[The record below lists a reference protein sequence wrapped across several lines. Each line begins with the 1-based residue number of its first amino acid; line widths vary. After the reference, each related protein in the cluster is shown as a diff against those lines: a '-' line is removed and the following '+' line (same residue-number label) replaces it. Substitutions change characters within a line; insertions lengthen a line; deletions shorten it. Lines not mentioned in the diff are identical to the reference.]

1 MSAFGCRDAG
11 PSVGRNTE
19 SHFAAWLLGS
29 SVLLQ
34 FVIVAMVLWLSHRF
48 NFYSNG
54 SDRPLALM
62 IGLWLLQ
69 FCLQLVSLVV
79 CLSRPP
85 FKHLFAFVIGVSV
98 LFRGMLL
105 FSTPIQEVDV
115 YRYMW
120 DGVVA
125 TQGISPFRFAPQEIL
140 QADVSQAGDALLRLT
155 SLIES
160 DSGIRETLHR
170 VHFPEL
176 PTVYPPTS
184 QSVFTIASWLTPA
197 NASVELR
204 LRVMKSTIL
213 LFDLGT
219 VLLLWRVLVVRQMH
233 PAWTI
238 SYAWSPL
245 VLKEFANSGHLDAIT
260 VCLTLASVLWLLP
273 PRGRRLSI
281 AHVLVSSV
289 LAGLAVGGK
298 LYPILLFPLI
308 IVYLLRQYD
317 FRRALLWSVGATLS
331 TALALAPMLTATQTI
346 QTGDPSIGPSIQAT
360 SPQGTSADTNASRL
374 SGLSTFLTRWE
385 MNDLLFMIVE
395 ENLRPAN
402 TVASQPP
409 LWFVIVPNKTRIVLN
424 EFVATRIGLDGERV
438 PFLLARF
445 VTLSVFVL
453 IGLWLCRL
461 IWLNPS
467 RLLEGCFLCLA
478 WFWLLAPTQNPWYWT
493 WALCLL
499 PFARNPA
506 WLAVSGFSLL
516 YYFRFWLLY
525 HFPDAPILG
534 SAYRGVAF
542 FDYVG
547 TWIEFIPVY
556 AMLLLTR
563 LRWTDSG
570 PPEPLLSCQTV
581 DPKNF
586 QET

>member
-1 MSAFGCRDAG
+1 MSAFGCRVAG

-19 SHFAAWLLGS
+19 SHFGVWLLGS

-34 FVIVAMVLWLSHRF
+34 FVIVVLVLWLSHRF

-54 SDRPLALM
+54 SDRPLALI

-69 FCLQLVSLVV
+69 FCLQLVSLSI

-85 FKHLFAFVIGVSV
+85 SKHLFAFVIGVSV
-98 LFRGMLL
+98 LFRGILL

-125 TQGISPFRFAPQEIL
+125 TQGISPFRFAPQEVL
-140 QADVSQAGDALLRLT
+140 QADVSQTDEALLRLT
-155 SLIES
+155 SLVES

-184 QSVFTIASWLTPA
+184 QFAFTIASWLTPD

-204 LRVMKSTIL
+204 LRVMKSAIL
-213 LFDLGT
+213 LFDIGT
-219 VLLLWRVLVVRQMH
+219 VLLLWRVLVLRKMH

-238 SYAWSPL
+238 CYAWSPL

-260 VCLTLASVLWLLP
+260 VCLALASILWLLP
-273 PRGRRLSI
+273 GCGRRLSI
-281 AHVLVSSV
+281 MHVLVSSG

-317 FRRALLWSVGATLS
+317 GRKALLWLVGATLS
-331 TALALAPMLTATQTI
+331 TGLALAPMLTATQAI
-346 QTGDPSIGPSIQAT
+346 QTGDPFIGPTIQAN
-360 SPQGTSADTNASRL
+360 SNASQL

-402 TVASQPP
+402 TVANQPP
-409 LWFVIVPNKTRIVLN
+409 LWFVFVPNKTRVELN

-438 PFLLARF
+438 PFLLARS
-445 VTLSVFVL
+445 VTLCVFFL

-461 IWLNPS
+461 IWLVPS

-506 WLAVSGFSLL
+506 WLAVSGLALL
-516 YYFRFWLLY
+516 YYCRFWLLY
-525 HFPDAPILG
+525 HFPDTPILG

-547 TWIEFIPVY
+547 TWIEFIPLF
-556 AMLLLTR
+556 AMLLVTR
-563 LRWTDSG
+563 LRSPDSG
-570 PPEPLLSCQTV
+570 PWSRLWGCKTDYPENS
-581 DPKNF
+581 